1 MSFIHSF
8 HARQYLPVVVTEVLL
23 KVSWWSLLVWVVLV
37 LAAVVR
43 VVELLSL
50 ASSLVL
56 SLLAVDVVGTLGLSE
71 TVDLTASETSE
82 ELLGELVGDWLA

>member
-1 MSFIHSF
+1 M
-8 HARQYLPVVVTEVLL
+8 LL
-23 KVSWWSLLVWVVLV
+23 EVSWWSLLVWVVLV

-56 SLLAVDVVGTLGLSE
+56 GLLAVDVVGTLGLSE
-71 TVDLTASETSE
+71 TVDLTASEASE
-82 ELLGELVGDWLA
+82 KLLCELVGDWLA